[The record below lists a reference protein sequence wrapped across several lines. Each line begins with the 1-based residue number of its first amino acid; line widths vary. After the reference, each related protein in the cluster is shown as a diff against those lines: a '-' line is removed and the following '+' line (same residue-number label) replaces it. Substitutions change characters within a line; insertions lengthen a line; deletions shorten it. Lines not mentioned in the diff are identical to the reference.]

1 MEFFETV
8 QKRHSYRGAFW
19 DKPIPDADIRRILQA
34 GISAPSG
41 YNAQTTRF
49 AVVTEP
55 ELLREI
61 AALMETPVLQTAKA
75 VIVPLSEYVP
85 QKAGLVFETEDY
97 AASVENIL
105 LAITSLG
112 YAGVWMDGFAKLGDH
127 AEKIAQILN
136 APENLHVRALIPFG
150 VPQETW
156 QQKEK
161 KPFEERVQFNRF

>member
-55 ELLREI
+55 
-61 AALMETPVLQTAKA
+61 
-75 VIVPLSEYVP
+75 
-85 QKAGLVFETEDY
+85 
-97 AASVENIL
+97 
-105 LAITSLG
+105 
-112 YAGVWMDGFAKLGDH
+112 
-127 AEKIAQILN
+127 
-136 APENLHVRALIPFG
+136 
-150 VPQETW
+150 
-156 QQKEK
+156 
-161 KPFEERVQFNRF
+161 

>member
-55 ELLREI
+55 ELLQEVCDWLYAARLNRPMPGSGGLHDSGVMYTLRARSSDSSATAAIQILEDGRAVVNGVRYRLRQKDM
-61 AALMETPVLQTAKA
+61 AAL
-75 VIVPLSEYVP
+75 
-85 QKAGLVFETEDY
+85 
-97 AASVENIL
+97 N
-105 LAITSLG
+105 AI
-112 YAGVWMDGFAKLGDH
+112 YQH
-127 AEKIAQILN
+127 LN
-136 APENLHVRALIPFG
+136 TIYD
-150 VPQETW
+150 
-156 QQKEK
+156 
-161 KPFEERVQFNRF
+161 